1 MRFAFLLFFLAV
13 PSASATEPVTQ
24 VAACLPLR
32 LAQGEPDAWLLL
44 STLVVYIAG
53 RLAAQPRRRKKSR

>member
-1 MRFAFLLFFLAV
+1 MRFPFLLFFLAV
-13 PSASATEPVTQ
+13 PSASATAPVAP

-32 LAQGEPDAWLLL
+32 AAQGEPDGWLLL
-44 STLVVYIAG
+44 ATVIVCMAG